1 MLVSSISPPTA
12 HFAILLSLT
21 LVFIEGSRICSNL
34 SFHQPRSIFL
44 NQRIYQYFYK
54 TFTRFYCLF
63 VFVFGRG
70 GSKYHFR
77 PELNSFC
84 AIYLFIY
91 GGSVFVNFL
100 DGEGS
105 LTKTAVFVP
114 RVSFSENTY

>member
-70 GSKYHFR
+70 G
-77 PELNSFC
+77 LNITFDRSLIHSVPF
-84 AIYLFIY
+84 IYLFMVE
-91 GGSVFVNFL
+91 VFL
-100 DGEGS
+100 
-105 LTKTAVFVP
+105 LTFWMA
-114 RVSFSENTY
+114 RDR